1 MLHLWNRV
9 RVGKREDGKPKWETQ
24 KYKVTNKELKSM
36 MEAYKERTSVK
47 EQFSEK
53 KAQVSQ
59 GEQGRK
65 AIERNK
71 NVAR

>member
-1 MLHLWNRV
+1 
-9 RVGKREDGKPKWETQ
+9 
-24 KYKVTNKELKSM
+24 M

-47 EQFSEK
+47 EQLSEK